1 MRVESLGGVRTVTG
15 SATLLEKGS
24 LRDSSRKLKREK
36 KRGGDSW
43 DAERL
48 RQLEEVSKKLE
59 EFERGLS

>member
-1 MRVESLGGVRTVTG
+1 
-15 SATLLEKGS
+15 
-24 LRDSSRKLKREK
+24 LKREK

-59 EFERGLS
+59 EFEKGLS

>member
-1 MRVESLGGVRTVTG
+1 MRVEFLGGVRTVTG
-15 SATLLEKGS
+15 SATLLE
-24 LRDSSRKLKREK
+24 SRKLKREK